1 MRAGKPLKAIL
12 GESAMF
18 SGRNGDVRPGAPD
31 SQSPELLPSQRI
43 GSRERNLLVVAPAG
57 FISNALLAAI
67 ECEFRFLRVHVVPD
81 LSEACS
87 ALVAN
92 VDLVLIERNLIGGL
106 AYHYADL
113 SAWHPKAMFAV
124 LADPGEQ
131 QDGRLASLVEQRMV
145 QGVVPTNSNLDIL
158 LSILRILLSGGE
170 YVPSVVFRSHL
181 ADSGQS
187 ARTRRDGAMS
197 ELTAREWQIL
207 GHVAKGSQNK
217 IIAND
222 LGLSEH
228 TVKIHIHNIINK
240 LGVHNRTEAAAIY
253 FARQGAGPNGSDGH
267 RQSQN

>member
-1 MRAGKPLKAIL
+1 MLN
-12 GESAMF
+12 
-18 SGRNGDVRPGAPD
+18 GRSGDVRLNSSESKPT
-31 SQSPELLPSQRI
+31 ELFPSQYS
-43 GSRERNLLVVAPAG
+43 GVRERALLVVASAG
-57 FISNALLAAI
+57 VISNALLAAI

-81 LSEACS
+81 LGEACS
-87 ALVAN
+87 SMVAN
-92 VDLVLIERNLIGGL
+92 VDLVLIERSLIGGL
-106 AYHYADL
+106 AYHYGDL
-113 SAWHPKAMFAV
+113 SAWYPKATFAV
-124 LADPGEQ
+124 LADSGEQ

-253 FARQGAGPNGSDGH
+253 FARQGSAPNGSDG
-267 RQSQN
+267 RRPSQN

>member
-1 MRAGKPLKAIL
+1 ML
-12 GESAMF
+12 
-18 SGRNGDVRPGAPD
+18 RNGDVRPNA
-31 SQSPELLPSQRI
+31 SENRSNELLPSHH
-43 GSRERNLLVVAPAG
+43 GGARERVLLVVAPPG
-57 FISNALLAAI
+57 VVSNALLAAI
-67 ECEFRFLRVHVVPD
+67 ECEFRFLRVHIVPD
-81 LSEACS
+81 FSEACTS
-87 ALVAN
+87 LVAN
-92 VDLVLIERNLIGGL
+92 VDLVVIERSLIGGL
-106 AYHYADL
+106 AYHYGDL
-113 SAWHPKAMFAV
+113 AGWYPKAMFAV
-124 LADPGEQ
+124 LADTHE
-131 QDGRLASLVEQRMV
+131 QDGRLANLVEQRMV
-145 QGVVPTNSNLDIL
+145 QGVVPANSNLDIF

-181 ADSGQS
+181 VDNGQS

-253 FARQGAGPNGSDGH
+253 FARQTAGPNGTDGH

>member
-1 MRAGKPLKAIL
+1 MLN
-12 GESAMF
+12 
-18 SGRNGDVRPGAPD
+18 GRNGDVGPNASENR
-31 SQSPELLPSQRI
+31 SNKLLPSQQA
-43 GSRERNLLVVAPAG
+43 GARERSLLVVAPSG
-57 FISNALLAAI
+57 VVSNALLAAI
-67 ECEFRFLRVHVVPD
+67 ECEFRFLRVQIVPD
-81 LSEACS
+81 LSEACTS
-87 ALVAN
+87 LVAN
-92 VDLVLIERNLIGGL
+92 VDLVVIERSLVGGL
-106 AYHYADL
+106 AYHYGDL

-124 LADPGEQ
+124 LADAHE
-131 QDGRLASLVEQRMV
+131 QDGRLANLIEQRMV
-145 QGVVPTNSNLDIL
+145 QGVVPTNSNLDIF

-181 ADSGQS
+181 ADNGQS

-253 FARQGAGPNGSDGH
+253 FARQTAGPNGSDGH

>member
-1 MRAGKPLKAIL
+1 VLN
-12 GESAMF
+12 
-18 SGRNGDVRPGAPD
+18 GRNGDVGPNASENRSD
-31 SQSPELLPSQRI
+31 ELLPSHR
-43 GSRERNLLVVAPAG
+43 GGARERALLVVAPAG
-57 FISNALLAAI
+57 VFSNALLAAI
-67 ECEFRFLRVHVVPD
+67 ECEFRFLRVHIVPD
-81 LSEACS
+81 LSEACTS
-87 ALVAN
+87 LVAN
-92 VDLVLIERNLIGGL
+92 VDLVVIERSLIGGL
-106 AYHYADL
+106 AYHYGDL

-124 LADPGEQ
+124 LADANE
-131 QDGRLASLVEQRMV
+131 QDGRLANLVEQRMV
-145 QGVVPTNSNLDIL
+145 QGVVPTNSNLDIF

-181 ADSGQS
+181 ADNGQS

-253 FARQGAGPNGSDGH
+253 FARQAAGPNGSDGH

>member
-1 MRAGKPLKAIL
+1 
-12 GESAMF
+12 MF
-18 SGRNGDVRPGAPD
+18 SGRTEGMRTGAPE
-31 SQSPELLPSQRI
+31 SQSSTLLSNQRV

-57 FISNALLAAI
+57 VVSNALLAAI
-67 ECEFRFLRVHVVPD
+67 EFEFRFLRVHVVQD
-81 LSEACS
+81 LNEACS

-92 VDLVLIERNLIGGL
+92 VDLVLIERDLIGGL
-106 AYHYADL
+106 AYHHSDL

-124 LADPGEQ
+124 LADLDEQ
-131 QDGRLASLVEQRMV
+131 QDGSLASLVEQRMV

-253 FARQGAGPNGSDGH
+253 FARQGSAPNGSDG
-267 RQSQN
+267 RRPSQN